1 MANAGRPVADTG
13 SRGAVRTRLWIGNEW
28 VEARDG
34 ATFPTV
40 NPATGERLAD
50 VAEAGPEDVD
60 RAVQSAR
67 AAFAE
72 PRWRR
77 MSPHKRSRLLWR
89 LAELVDAHA
98 DELALLETRDNGKP
112 YFESRKIDIPSVA
125 LTLRYYAGMAD
136 KVQGDTLP
144 VPGPF
149 LNYTLREPVGVVGAI
164 VPWNFPLSMA
174 TWKAAPALACGNT
187 VVLKPAEETPL
198 TALRFGELAA
208 EAGFPPG
215 ALNVAPG
222 FGETAG
228 AALVRHPDVDAISFT
243 GSTETGRAVMHDAA
257 GTLKKISLELGGKSP
272 NIVFAD
278 ADLGQAVKGASTGVF
293 YGKGEVCAAGSRIL
307 VEASVHDQ
315 FVEGLAERA
324 ARTPVGDPMDP
335 ATRLGAIVSEAQLE
349 RVAGYVDAGK
359 REGARLVAGGKRT
372 AVDGRGNFVTA
383 TVFSEVEPEM
393 TIAREE
399 IFGPVAAVIR
409 FEDVEDAVAKANDT
423 LYGLA
428 AGIWTRDVG
437 KAHRVAAE
445 IQAGTVWVN
454 TYNQYAPAS
463 PFGGY
468 KESGFGRDLGFQ
480 SALEKYT
487 QLKSVWVALDR

>member
-1 MANAGRPVADTG
+1 MGDAVAN
-13 SRGAVRTRLWIGNEW
+13 RLWIGNEW
-28 VEARDG
+28 ADARSG
-34 ATFPTV
+34 AVFPTV
-40 NPATGERLAD
+40 NPATGEVIAE
-50 VAEAGPEDVD
+50 VAEAGEEDVD
-60 RAVQSAR
+60 RAVLAAR
-67 AAFAE
+67 AAFADS
-72 PRWRR
+72 RWRR
-77 MSPHKRSRLLWR
+77 ASPHKRSQLLWR

-112 YFESRKIDIPSVA
+112 YFESRKIDLPSVA

-174 TWKAAPALACGNT
+174 AWKAAPALACGAT

-215 ALNVAPG
+215 ALNVVPG
-222 FGETAG
+222 YGETAG
-228 AALVRHPDVDAISFT
+228 AALVRHPGVDAISFT
-243 GSTETGRAVMHDAA
+243 GSTETGRTVMREAA
-257 GTLKKISLELGGKSP
+257 GTLKKVSLELGGKSP

-278 ADLGQAVKGASTGVF
+278 VDLSQAVKGASTGVF

-307 VEASVHDQ
+307 VEASVHDE
-315 FVEGLAERA
+315 FVESLAERA
-324 ARTPVGDPMDP
+324 ERTTVGDPMDP
-335 ATRLGAIVSEAQLE
+335 STRLGAIVSEAQLE
-349 RVAGYVDAGK
+349 RVAGYVEAGK
-359 REGARLVAGGKRT
+359 REGARLVAGGERAT
-372 AVDGRGNFVTA
+372 VDGRGNFVRA
-383 TVFSEVEPEM
+383 TVFSEVDPGM

-428 AGIWTRDVG
+428 AGVWTRDVG

-445 IQAGTVWVN
+445 IEAGTVWVN
-454 TYNQYAPAS
+454 AYNQYSPAS
-463 PFGGY
+463 PFGGW
-468 KESGFGRDLGFQ
+468 KESGFGPDLGFQ
-480 SALEKYT
+480 TALEKYT
-487 QLKSVWVALDR
+487 HLKSVWVVLDR